1 MTSWFCLAMMIAFSP
16 MVKSAERPPEDFA
29 EVRWEASLTEAKTKL
44 LARPGLKLTTV
55 APDQSAAEFEGGVFA
70 GFEASRWKLSFEAGH
85 FRKGEVWILDKE
97 KAGMTKKYE
106 TLKAS
111 LASKYGKAE
120 KEDSERRVFHSAAYW
135 SFEAHKGSW
144 KIACDVDERTPG
156 LRLTYTFTPLE
167 KGVEPGA
174 KGRKKDL

>member
-1 MTSWFCLAMMIAFSP
+1 MTFWLGLATMMFVPQITQG
-16 MVKSAERPPEDFA
+16 AERPPDDFA
-29 EVRWEASLTEAKTKL
+29 EVKWESSLDEAKAKL
-44 LARPGLKLTTV
+44 LARSGVKVMTI
-55 APDQSAAEFEGGVFA
+55 APDQSTAEFEGGVFA
-70 GFEASRWKLSFEAGH
+70 GFDVARWKLSFEGGH

-111 LASKYGKAE
+111 LGSKYGKAD

-135 SFEAHKGSW
+135 SFQAHKGSW

-156 LRLTYTFTPLE
+156 VRLTYTFTPPE
-167 KGVEPGA
+167 KGMDPSA